1 MSGFQSANNN
11 NTDMFPQDYADKDIF
26 INGIDE
32 TDEHKKG
39 YKLYNFRR
47 PDKFSKDHLRGL
59 QDIHKEF
66 SRQLALVLT
75 AYLRMHLEVD
85 VVSVD
90 QLTYDEFM
98 RSVPSPISIAIFELN
113 PLPGQVLLG
122 ISFEVLS
129 SIVDR
134 MLGGVGTVE
143 AKARELTDVEESL
156 LKKMI
161 ERTIQTLAD
170 AWSHIIPVESHLI
183 GLDNNYSGIQVA
195 TAGEIVALLT
205 FEVQI
210 SGKHFGLFSLCFPY
224 PVLETVL
231 GHLSTQH
238 IFQTKG
244 LVASND
250 ERLKMISKINTSNVD
265 LRVQFGQCSIT
276 LDDFLQLSE
285 GDIIK
290 LDNKVQDDL
299 IVKVNGE
306 KKFFARPGTLKDK
319 ICVKI
324 TDVYDEMHE
333 LLRNY
338 F

>member
-1 MSGFQSANNN
+1 MSDSNNEI
-11 NTDMFPQDYADKDIF
+11 TKMAAEAFEEDM
-26 INGIDE
+26 GE
-32 TDEHKKG
+32 SEHKS

-47 PDKFSKDHLRGL
+47 PDKFSKDNLRAL
-59 QDIHKEF
+59 RDIHREF
-66 SRQLALVLT
+66 SKAISLILSG
-75 AYLRMHLEVD
+75 YLRMRVEIEI
-85 VVSVD
+85 VSVD
-90 QLTYDEFM
+90 QLTYEEFI
-98 RSVPSPISIAIFELN
+98 RSMPSPISVGVFEFE
-113 PLPGQVLLG
+113 PLSGQILLG

-129 SIVDR
+129 CIVNR
-134 MLGGVGTVE
+134 MLGGVGNVDIQT
-143 AKARELTDVEESL
+143 RELTDIEKALAKKVINIIIQSL
-156 LKKMI
+156 
-161 ERTIQTLAD
+161 EDSWNA
-170 AWSHIIPVESHLI
+170 IIPVSGKFI
-183 GLDNNYSGIQVA
+183 SLDDNYQSIQVA

-210 SGKHFGLFSLCFPY
+210 SGKHYGLFSICFPY

-244 LVASND
+244 LVASNE
-250 ERLKMISKINTSNVD
+250 ERMKMISKLNSSNVD
-265 LRVQFGQCSIT
+265 LRVQFGSCNIT
-276 LDDFLQLSE
+276 LDDFLQLTE

-290 LDNKVQDDL
+290 LDNRVQDDL

-306 KKFFARPGTLKDK
+306 KKFFARPGTMKDN

>member
-1 MSGFQSANNN
+1 MSESKQNKEI
-11 NTDMFPQDYADKDIF
+11 DMEESLAE
-26 INGIDE
+26 IDE
-32 TDEHKKG
+32 AEHKS

-47 PDKFSKDHLRGL
+47 PDKFSKDNLRAL
-59 QDIHKEF
+59 RDIHREF
-66 SRQLALVLT
+66 SKAISLILSG
-75 AYLRMHLEVD
+75 YLRMRVEIE

-90 QLTYDEFM
+90 QLTYEEFV
-98 RSVPSPISIAIFELN
+98 RSMPSPISVGVFEFE
-113 PLPGQVLLG
+113 PLSGQILLG
-122 ISFEVLS
+122 ISYEVLS
-129 SIVDR
+129 CIVNR
-134 MLGGVGTVE
+134 MLGGIGNFDGQ
-143 AKARELTDVEESL
+143 ARELTDIEKALAKKVINIVIKSL
-156 LKKMI
+156 
-161 ERTIQTLAD
+161 EDSWNT
-170 AWSHIIPVESHLI
+170 IIPVTGKFIS
-183 GLDNNYSGIQVA
+183 LDDNYQSIQVA

-224 PVLETVL
+224 PVLEVVL

-244 LVASND
+244 LTASNE
-250 ERLKMISKINTSNVD
+250 ERMKMISKIDSSNVD
-265 LRVQFGQCSIT
+265 IRVQFGNCEIT
-276 LDDFLQLSE
+276 FDDFLQLTE

-290 LDNKVQDDL
+290 LENKIEDDL

-306 KKFFARPGTLKDK
+306 KKFFARPGTIKNK
-319 ICVKI
+319 MCVKI

>member
-1 MSGFQSANNN
+1 MSDSDKEIAKIAAEAFEDLGD
-11 NTDMFPQDYADKDIF
+11 TDQ
-26 INGIDE
+26 
-32 TDEHKKG
+32 HKS

-47 PDKFSKDHLRGL
+47 PDKFSKDNLRAL
-59 QDIHKEF
+59 RDIHREF
-66 SRQLALVLT
+66 SKAISLILSG
-75 AYLRMHLEVD
+75 YLRMRVEIEI
-85 VVSVD
+85 VSVD
-90 QLTYDEFM
+90 QLTYEEFV
-98 RSVPSPISIAIFELN
+98 RSMPSPISVGVFEFE
-113 PLPGQVLLG
+113 PLSGQILLG

-129 SIVDR
+129 CIVNR
-134 MLGGVGTVE
+134 MLGGIGSVDIQ
-143 AKARELTDVEESL
+143 ARELTDIEKALAKKIINIIIQSL
-156 LKKMI
+156 
-161 ERTIQTLAD
+161 EDSWNA
-170 AWSHIIPVESHLI
+170 IIPVTGKFIS
-183 GLDNNYSGIQVA
+183 LDDNYQSIQVA

-210 SGKHFGLFSLCFPY
+210 SGKHFGLFSICFPY

-244 LVASND
+244 LVASNE
-250 ERLKMISKINTSNVD
+250 ERMKMISKLNSSNVD
-265 LRVQFGQCSIT
+265 LRVQFGSCNIT
-276 LDDFLQLSE
+276 LDDFLQLTE

-306 KKFFARPGTLKDK
+306 KKFFARPGTIKDN